1 MSNKMS
7 LREISSSHVKAFE
20 QICFIRILKQVSQQ
34 LRKIYVHGNS
44 NRLLEDLIPKT
55 TMILSMRISSVAFY
69 INFRVLVCRIRMV
82 SNKIGFI
89 MTYNYI

>member
-7 LREISSSHVKAFE
+7 LREISSSHLKAFE

-34 LRKIYVHGNS
+34 GRKIYVHGNS

-55 TMILSMRISSVAFY
+55 TMILSMRISSVAFISTSEY
-69 INFRVLVCRIRMV
+69 LCVESVWCLTKLVL
-82 SNKIGFI
+82 
-89 MTYNYI
+89 